1 VLRKTFLTT
10 TAYCADKRLTH
21 FAANGLQCVPA
32 RVNHFTAPGKFYI
45 ATRPS

>member
-10 TAYCADKRLTH
+10 TAYFADKRLTH
-21 FAANGLQCVPA
+21 LATNRLQCVPA
-32 RVNHFTAPGKFYI
+32 RVNHFTGPGKFYI